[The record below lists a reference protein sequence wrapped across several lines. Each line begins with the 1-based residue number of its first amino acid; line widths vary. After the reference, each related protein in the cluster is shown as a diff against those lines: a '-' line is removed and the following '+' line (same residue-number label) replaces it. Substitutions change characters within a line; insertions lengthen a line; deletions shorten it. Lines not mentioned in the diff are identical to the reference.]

1 MEVKT
6 KMSDEK
12 SRDLW
17 LEIAELHDLMAVKI
31 RQAMGEKQQA
41 KPNPA
46 NALTWITRTKQ
57 DGSGTFEVCLKDEY
71 GLKPQY
77 QELAD
82 MVQKSGKPTLFLQGK
97 VYWVFPS
104 GDLGRKI
111 PQKK

>member
-1 MEVKT
+1 
-6 KMSDEK
+6 MSEEK
-12 SRDLW
+12 NRDLW
-17 LEIAELHDLMAVKI
+17 LEIADLLDLGAVKI
-31 RQAMGEKQQA
+31 RQAFSEKQQA

-77 QELAD
+77 QELVGMIQA
-82 MVQKSGKPTLFLQGK
+82 SGKPILFLQGK

-111 PQKK
+111 PQRGAKQQ